1 MLLGFTLSCSSSD
14 GGAPSG
20 DALELRPRSTAACK
34 TYDCDESPGDGYC
47 DDWQGG
53 DLADCKLDCPRG
65 GSTGPIAVHFECTEV
80 HVVSCK
86 DLSNVVVEFADGEH
100 VKFDGLNGHYGT
112 FGAGDRVIVGV
123 WVKAGN
129 NASGDGPGYGQRFDS
144 NLDCG
149 APPADGGVPD
159 GGDDA
164 GVDGGDDAGVDGGG
178 DGGLDGGDDAGIDG
192 GCDHEDSDGDCD
204 DDSDSD
210 SDSHC
215 DDDSDGDSDCGH
227 DDRDCKDCACD
238 DDDCNG
244 CDLSALDC
252 CERGPVGEI
261 AVEFECHEVHITSC
275 KELSNVVLEFDDG
288 KHYKFDNLK
297 GHCVTLGVGDRNIVG
312 VWVKAGNNAS
322 GDGPGYGQR
331 FDSGLDCEPPPE
343 DDAGVPDGGEVDAG
357 DDAGLPDGGQD
368 DSGVSV
374 D

>member
-1 MLLGFTLSCSSSD
+1 MSRYTAFGLALLGFTLSCSSSD

-53 DLADCKLDCPRG
+53 EQDDCKLDCPRG
-65 GSTGPIAVHFECTEV
+65 GSTGPIAVQFECTEV

-86 DLSNVVVEFADGEH
+86 ELSNVVVEFADGEH
-100 VKFDGLNGHYGT
+100 LKFDGLSGHYGT

-129 NASGDGPGYGQRFDS
+129 NASGDGPGYGERFDS
-144 NLDCG
+144 DLDCG
-149 APPADGGVPD
+149 APPADGGIPD
-159 GGDDA
+159 AGDDA
-164 GVDGGDDAGVDGGG
+164 
-178 DGGLDGGDDAGIDG
+178 GLDGGDDAGIDG
-192 GCDHEDSDGDCD
+192 GCDHEDSDSDCD

-210 SDSHC
+210 SDSDC

-227 DDRDCKDCACD
+227 DDDGDCKDCACD

-275 KELSNVVLEFDDG
+275 KEISNVVLEFDDG
-288 KHYKFDNLK
+288 KHYKFDDLN
-297 GHCVTLGVGDRNIVG
+297 GNCVTLGVGDRVIVG

-357 DDAGLPDGGQD
+357 GDAGEDDAGAPDGG

>member
-1 MLLGFTLSCSSSD
+1 
-14 GGAPSG
+14 
-20 DALELRPRSTAACK
+20 LELRPRSTAACK
-34 TYDCDESPGDGYC
+34 TYDCGEPPGDGSC

-53 DLADCKLDCPRG
+53 EQDDCKLDCPRG

-86 DLSNVVVEFADGEH
+86 ELSNVVVEFADGEH
-100 VKFDGLNGHYGT
+100 VKFDGLEGHYGT

-144 NLDCG
+144 ALDCG
-149 APPADGGVPD
+149 GPPADGGVPD

-164 GVDGGDDAGVDGGG
+164 AVDAGDDAAVDGGD

-192 GCDHEDSDGDCD
+192 GCDDDDSDGYCDD

-210 SDSHC
+210 SDSDSDC
-215 DDDSDGDSDCGH
+215 DDDSDSDC
-227 DDRDCKDCACD
+227 DASACD
-238 DDDCNG
+238 DDDSDG

-252 CERGPVGEI
+252 CKGGPVGEI

-275 KELSNVVLEFDDG
+275 KEISNVVLEFDDG
-288 KHYKFDNLK
+288 KHYKFDDLK
-297 GHCVTLGVGDRNIVG
+297 GHCVTLGVGNRVIVG

-322 GDGPGYGQR
+322 GDGPGYGER

-343 DDAGVPDGGEVDAG
+343 DDAGVPDGGDVDAG
-357 DDAGLPDGGQD
+357 GDAGEDDAGGPDAG